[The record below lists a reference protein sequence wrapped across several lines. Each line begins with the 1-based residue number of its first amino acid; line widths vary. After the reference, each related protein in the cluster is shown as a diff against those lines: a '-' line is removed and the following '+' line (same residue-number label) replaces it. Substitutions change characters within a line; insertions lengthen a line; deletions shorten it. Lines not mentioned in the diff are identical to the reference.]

1 MEMARSSND
10 GNLGS
15 AKKELHCVMGLTF
28 TCKYAKSYSI
38 INSIQQP
45 PPGFTVEARQ
55 IKRFGMTVDFQLLNV
70 KSDMRFELST
80 MFKSK

>member
-1 MEMARSSND
+1 MEMAQSTND

-45 PPGFTVEARQ
+45 LTAASFNTQ
-55 IKRFGMTVDFQLLNV
+55 FQ
-70 KSDMRFELST
+70 
-80 MFKSK
+80 SKANKEIWYDR